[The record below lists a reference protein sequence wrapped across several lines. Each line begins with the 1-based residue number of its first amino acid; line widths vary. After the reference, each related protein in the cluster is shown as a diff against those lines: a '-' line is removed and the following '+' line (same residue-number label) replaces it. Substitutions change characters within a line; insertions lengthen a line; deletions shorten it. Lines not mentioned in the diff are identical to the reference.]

1 MPSAAQFPQQAATA
15 GTVNQTS
22 RILHSGI
29 EVVPPYPGYG
39 SVLVYDVSHVHAHAH
54 VPQKK
59 TRSRRDCEINRRL
72 GARARRRASARSRHG
87 SAGPGPRASPGAC
100 ALPLRSRLPL
110 FFSPPPPQTPGPSQ
124 PAYRLITS
132 SCMPSCITYYT
143 ETTRQHGSQM
153 GRREK
158 MSLSLSQSLFSPP
171 APSLKRQ
178 ASPAPSSPPPA
189 PWPRPCHTSNR
200 RSHARAL
207 SSRPAL
213 PHTLSPQAPVPLSH
227 PSLR

>member
-1 MPSAAQFPQQAATA
+1 MKLIAA
-15 GTVNQTS
+15 S
-22 RILHSGI
+22 
-29 EVVPPYPGYG
+29 
-39 SVLVYDVSHVHAHAH
+39 
-54 VPQKK
+54 
-59 TRSRRDCEINRRL
+59 
-72 GARARRRASARSRHG
+72 ARARAVARRRGPHG

-124 PAYRLITS
+124 PAYTLITS

-158 MSLSLSQSLFSPP
+158 MSLSLSQSLFSRP

-178 ASPAPSSPPPA
+178 ASPAPPRRPLLPGPA
-189 PWPRPCHTSNR
+189 PVTRATGAHTP
-200 RSHARAL
+200 AL
-207 SSRPAL
+207 SALAQPCPTPSRPRHQSHSL
-213 PHTLSPQAPVPLSH
+213 TPHSGETHYRRISSAPGHSPRAPEEAHRVVVRLQRLQLRERRCRRRGLRGTLTSRAA
-227 PSLR
+227 

>member
-1 MPSAAQFPQQAATA
+1 MCMHMHMYHRRKRGQGEIVKLIAA
-15 GTVNQTS
+15 S
-22 RILHSGI
+22 
-29 EVVPPYPGYG
+29 
-39 SVLVYDVSHVHAHAH
+39 
-54 VPQKK
+54 
-59 TRSRRDCEINRRL
+59 
-72 GARARRRASARSRHG
+72 ARARAVARRRGPHG

-124 PAYRLITS
+124 PAYPHHKFVHAF
-132 SCMPSCITYYT
+132 MYYVLHRND
-143 ETTRQHGSQM
+143 TTAWVTDGAQ
-153 GRREK
+153 RENVSF
-158 MSLSLSQSLFSPP
+158 SLSVSLLPPRPLAQASSIACPPSPP
-171 APSLKRQ
+171 R
-178 ASPAPSSPPPA
+178 A